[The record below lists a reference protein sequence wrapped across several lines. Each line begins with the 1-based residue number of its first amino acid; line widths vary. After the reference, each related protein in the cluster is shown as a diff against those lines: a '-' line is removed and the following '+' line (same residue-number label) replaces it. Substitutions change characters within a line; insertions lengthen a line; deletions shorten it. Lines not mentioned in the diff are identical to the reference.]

1 MGDDG
6 NGTDMNGFFGADT
19 VALRDYAQRVQTGSG
34 RLLELRSGLAAQ
46 IGSVEWI
53 GADAE
58 TFRNDFSSRVS
69 ALFDQVGGELERRRA
84 DLDTLTDEELM
95 ALDGIEHDPLT
106 PTPWV
111 SGSAE
116 GEDARA
122 LVTAAAMRSM
132 ISRGIVS
139 STAVLDPRRY
149 EDGSKEQARVVA
161 VPALQG
167 TMVLRRTA
175 DAVLIAERQTERG
188 TAYGYF
194 YLFHVEGGVRVL
206 WETFDA
212 TGFHLFFLLEG
223 ETLPEQLR
231 AFIDPVSGAGEADG
245 DVDEM
250 PVAAF
255 STSAAAKRL
264 AEARAVTTVLV
275 LDRQDAAGSTS
286 FTLFSTPDALELME
300 ADGEGEAALQRVGV
314 ISSATFTALVEDLV
328 AGTRPGD
335 ADAQK

>member
-1 MGDDG
+1 M
-6 NGTDMNGFFGADT
+6 TSP
-19 VALRDYAQRVQTGSG
+19 QTAPSDAP
-34 RLLELRSGLAAQ
+34 RFSAEDIEIATELLTQ
-46 IGSVEWI
+46 P
-53 GADAE
+53 
-58 TFRNDFSSRVS
+58 
-69 ALFDQVGGELERRRA
+69 LEQPVTEIV
-84 DLDTLTDEELM
+84 TLTDEELM

-111 SGSAE
+111 SGNAE

-149 EDGSKEQARVVA
+149 EDGSQEQARMVA

-194 YLFHVEGGVRVL
+194 YLFHVDGGVRVL

-231 AFIDPVSGAGEADG
+231 AFVDPVDGAGEADG
-245 DVDEM
+245 EIDE
-250 PVAAF
+250 VAAASF
-255 STSAAAKRL
+255 AASAPATRL

-275 LDRQDAAGSTS
+275 LDREDTAGPTA
-286 FTLFSTPDALELME
+286 FTLFATPDALELME
-300 ADGEGEAALQRVGV
+300 TDGEGEAAIQRVGA
-314 ISSATFTALVEDLV
+314 ISAATLTSLVEELI
-328 AGTRPGD
+328 AGTRPG
-335 ADAQK
+335 ADTTR